1 MESEQPTDQNF
12 TMHQI
17 REIISQFVK
26 DRNWASYHTPRALAE
41 AISIESAE
49 LLEIFLFQPEGYVPT
64 DLSHLTEEMA
74 DIFVYILNLANSLQI
89 PNFTEVVLKKI
100 KKNGVK
106 YPIKEFSGEK
116 YKKQ

>member
-17 REIISQFVK
+17 REKVSQFVK

-49 LLEIFLFQPEGYVPT
+49 LLEVFLFQPEGYVPP

-74 DIFVYILNLANSLQI
+74 DVFVYILNLANALKI
-89 PNFTEVVLKKI
+89 PNFTEVVLNKI
-100 KKNGVK
+100 KKNGLK
-106 YPIKEFSGEK
+106 YPIEKFSGVD
-116 YKKQ
+116 YTKQ